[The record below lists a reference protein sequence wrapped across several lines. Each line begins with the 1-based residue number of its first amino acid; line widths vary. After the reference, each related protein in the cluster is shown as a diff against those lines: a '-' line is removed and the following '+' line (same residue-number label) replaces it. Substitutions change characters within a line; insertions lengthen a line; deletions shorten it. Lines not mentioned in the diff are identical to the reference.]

1 VPEAAGL
8 SVAGLGNVIEAP
20 AAAEEVVEE
29 VVTGLPATDFDA
41 ELGDAAG
48 S

>member
-1 VPEAAGL
+1 MPEAAGL

-29 VVTGLPATDFDA
+29 VVTGVPVADFDA

-48 S
+48 N